1 MWMRAERAHA
11 APTISSLAGV
21 ICPKCQ
27 NIMQTVDRGGIHI
40 EQCQGCRGIFLD
52 RGELEQIAGAEQRYH
67 QQVAPMPP
75 PMQAPGY
82 RGDSAPPYRGGH
94 GGYKDSAPPY
104 RGGHGGHKDSAPP
117 YGYGRGHGDSPP
129 PYGHGGG
136 YGHKRKRKSFLEE
149 LFD

>member
-1 MWMRAERAHA
+1 MCKRAEGQHA
-11 APTISSLAGV
+11 RPTISSLAGV

-27 NIMQTVDRGGIHI
+27 NMMQTVDRGGIHI

-67 QQVAPMPP
+67 QQYAAPVPPP
-75 PMQAPGY
+75 PMH

-94 GGYKDSAPPY
+94 GGH
-104 RGGHGGHKDSAPP
+104 RDSAPP
-117 YGYGRGHGDSPP
+117 YGGGGYGRRDSAPPYGGGYGHRGDSPP
-129 PYGHGGG
+129 PYGGQA